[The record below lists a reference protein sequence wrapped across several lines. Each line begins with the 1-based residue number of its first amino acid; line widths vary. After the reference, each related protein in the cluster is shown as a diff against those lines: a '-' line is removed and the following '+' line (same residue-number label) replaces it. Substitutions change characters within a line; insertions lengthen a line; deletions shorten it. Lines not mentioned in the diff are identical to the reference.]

1 MKKRSQLKMPAKKY
15 LTSEQK
21 EKLQIALK
29 RENNGSIRERIL
41 ILLLLNDGKTQQEI
55 AEFIGC
61 SKNKVCYWCVHGDPD
76 KLESLKDERMKGNH
90 QKATEKY
97 IEILLETIEK
107 EPEELGYEFGR
118 WSAQRLAKYLEE
130 RTGINLSS
138 SQVRRILSRKK
149 YVYLWAKYSL
159 EAKRNSEKREAFK
172 EKIEEYLKI
181 EQQTPERIQ
190 VWFWDESGFSL
201 RVIKRKNWCLKGKRK
216 KVRGDRRKGRV
227 NVMGALRYSD
237 KKRFVDFLDKSNS
250 KNFYAVLKIFYQEI
264 IDEWVEAGNKRE
276 EFAKKGAKIVI
287 ILDNAS
293 FHKKEEYIKK
303 IETEMPKIHLEYL
316 PEYSPDYNLIELVW
330 HSAKEYI
337 ANRLFKSIEELE
349 SLLHQLLNEGKLIIK
364 WGRKLKNKG
373 NAVITV

>member
-1 MKKRSQLKMPAKKY
+1 MPAKKY